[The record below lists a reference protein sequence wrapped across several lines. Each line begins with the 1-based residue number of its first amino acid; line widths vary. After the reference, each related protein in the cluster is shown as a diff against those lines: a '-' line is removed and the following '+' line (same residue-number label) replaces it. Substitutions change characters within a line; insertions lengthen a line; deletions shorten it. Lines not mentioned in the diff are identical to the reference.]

1 MIPGK
6 KYKPED
12 ILAIAWRHRW
22 LLALPLLVTG
32 VGATLYAYSL
42 PARWMSTAL
51 IQVVP
56 QRVPES
62 YVRSTITARIEDRLE
77 SIRQLILSRTRLE
90 ALIQEFNLYPEQRA
104 AGLMQ
109 DVVDHMRNADIRTE
123 IVKGDVFQV
132 SYESG
137 NPRLAMRVTER
148 LAGLFIEEN
157 LRDRAALALS
167 SSRFLEGQLG
177 QVRQR
182 LEETE
187 KKLAAYR
194 RNYAGQLP
202 DQVETN
208 LSAVASAQMQLQN
221 IMQGLAQAR
230 DRRLLVQRQI
240 ADVMQGPGDSSAPA
254 PVSPNADPGSVS
266 TSGTAADQ
274 LEAARRQVAQM
285 ELRLKPEHP
294 DMIRARRALT
304 ELERKAEQESLQQ
317 PLSPTASSPAMVNP
331 ADTARRN
338 RVRDL
343 QAELQSLDRQIAS
356 YQSEEARVR
365 GLAGTYQSRVE
376 AAPMR
381 ETELIALTR
390 DYQTISQQYSQ
401 LLAKN
406 EDAKMAADLEQRQ
419 SGEQFRLLEPARM
432 PERPFSPNRPRLMFM
447 GVALGVAF
455 GCALVLLLEYRD
467 RSLRTDEDVMLALAL
482 PVLAVIPRMTNR
494 RERSA
499 TRRRNYVI
507 AAAGAMMVAC
517 VGVIYVWRFVQWR
530 ELVPW

>member
-22 LLALPLLVTG
+22 LLVLPLLVTG
-32 VGATLYAYSL
+32 VGATMYAYSL

-62 YVRSTITARIEDRLE
+62 YVRSTITSRIEDRLE

-132 SYESG
+132 SYVSG

-157 LRDRAALALS
+157 LRDRAALAVS

-208 LSAVASAQMQLQN
+208 LSAVTSAQMQLQQ
-221 IMQGLAQAR
+221 IMQGLSQAR
-230 DRRLLVQRQI
+230 DRRLLVQRQM
-240 ADVMQGPGDSSAPA
+240 ADVMQAPPDSPGPAQ
-254 PVSPNADPGSVS
+254 VSGNADPGSVS
-266 TSGTAADQ
+266 TSGSAAEQ

-317 PLSPTASSPAMVNP
+317 PLSPSAPTQTATP
-331 ADTARRN
+331 ADAARRL
-338 RVRDL
+338 RMRSL
-343 QAELQSLDRQIAS
+343 QAELESLDRQIAS

-365 GLAGTYQSRVE
+365 SMAGQYQARVE

-406 EDAKMAADLEQRQ
+406 EDAKMAADLEARQ

-455 GCALVLLLEYRD
+455 GGALVLLLEYRD

-494 RERSA
+494 RERSVA
-499 TRRRNYVI
+499 RRRNYVI

-517 VGVIYVWRFVQWR
+517 IGVIYVWRFVQWR
-530 ELVPW
+530 EYLPW

>member
-12 ILAIAWRHRW
+12 ILQIAWRHRW
-22 LLALPLLVTG
+22 LLVLPLLVTG
-32 VGATLYAYSL
+32 IGATMYAYSL

-90 ALIQEFNLYPEQRA
+90 ALVQEFNLYPEQRA

-109 DVVDHMRNADIRTE
+109 DVVDHMRNVDIRTE

-132 SYESG
+132 SYVSG

-157 LRDRAALALS
+157 LRDRAALAVS

-202 DQVETN
+202 DQVDSN
-208 LSAVASAQMQLQN
+208 LSAVASSQMQLQQ
-221 IMQGLAQAR
+221 IVQALAQAR
-230 DRRLLVQRQI
+230 DRRLLVQRQM
-240 ADVMQGPGDSSAPA
+240 ADVMQSPSDSSGPSA
-254 PVSPNADPGSVS
+254 PVSAGGDPGNVS
-266 TSGTAADQ
+266 TSGSAADQ
-274 LEAARRQVAQM
+274 LESARRQVAQM

-317 PLSPTASSPAMVNP
+317 PLSPTAPAQTVNP
-331 ADTARRN
+331 ADAARRL
-338 RVRDL
+338 RMRGL
-343 QAELQSLDRQIAS
+343 QSELESLDRQIAG
-356 YQSEEARVR
+356 YQSEESRVR
-365 GLAGTYQSRVE
+365 GLAGQYQARVE

-419 SGEQFRLLEPARM
+419 SGEQFRLLEPARV
-432 PERPFSPNRPRLMFM
+432 PERPFSPNRPRLIFM

-499 TRRRNYVI
+499 LRRRNYVI

-517 VGVIYVWRFVQWR
+517 IGVIYVWRFVQWR
-530 ELVPW
+530 EYLPW

>member
-12 ILAIAWRHRW
+12 ILTIAWRHRW
-22 LLALPLLVTG
+22 LLALPLLVTSI
-32 VGATLYAYSL
+32 GATMYAYSL

-132 SYESG
+132 SYVSG

-157 LRDRAALALS
+157 LRDRAALAMS
-167 SSRFLEGQLG
+167 SSRFLESQLG
-177 QVRQR
+177 QARQR

-202 DQVETN
+202 DQVESN
-208 LSAVASAQMQLQN
+208 LSAVASSQMQLQQ
-221 IMQGLAQAR
+221 IVQALAQAR
-230 DRRLLVQRQI
+230 DRRLLVQRQM
-240 ADVMQGPGDSSAPA
+240 ADAAQMPDSPASGPLPA
-254 PVSPNADPGSVS
+254 NADPGSVS
-266 TSGTAADQ
+266 TIGTAADQ
-274 LEAARRQVAQM
+274 LESARRQVAQM

-304 ELERKAEQESLQQ
+304 ELERKVEQESLQQ
-317 PLSPTASSPAMVNP
+317 PLSPSASSPTVSP
-331 ADTARRN
+331 ADAARRT
-338 RVRDL
+338 RTRQL
-343 QAELQSLDRQIAS
+343 QAELESLDRQIAG

-365 GLAGTYQSRVE
+365 GLAGQYQARVE

-406 EDAKMAADLEQRQ
+406 EDAKMAADLEARQ

-432 PERPFSPNRPRLMFM
+432 PERPFSPNRPRLIFM

-455 GCALVLLLEYRD
+455 GGAMVLLLEYRD

-499 TRRRNYVI
+499 QRRRNYVI

-530 ELVPW
+530 EYMPW

>member
-22 LLALPLLVTG
+22 LLVLPLLVTG
-32 VGATLYAYSL
+32 VGATMYAYSL

-62 YVRSTITARIEDRLE
+62 YVRSTITSRIEDRLE

-132 SYESG
+132 SYVSG

-157 LRDRAALALS
+157 LRDRAALAVS

-208 LSAVASAQMQLQN
+208 LSAVTSAQMQLQQ
-221 IMQGLAQAR
+221 IMQGLSQAR
-230 DRRLLVQRQI
+230 DRRLLVQRQM
-240 ADVMQGPGDSSAPA
+240 ADVMQAPPDSPGPAQ
-254 PVSPNADPGSVS
+254 VSGNADPGSVS
-266 TSGTAADQ
+266 TSGSAAEQ

-304 ELERKAEQESLQQ
+304 ELERKAEQEALQQ
-317 PLSPTASSPAMVNP
+317 PLSPTASAPSVNP
-331 ADTARRN
+331 ADAARRG
-338 RVRDL
+338 RLRQL
-343 QAELQSLDRQIAS
+343 QVELDSLDRQIAG
-356 YQSEEARVR
+356 YQSEEARVQ
-365 GLAGTYQSRVE
+365 GLAGQYQARVE

-390 DYQTISQQYSQ
+390 DYTTISQQYSQ

-406 EDAKMAADLEQRQ
+406 EDAKMAADLEARQ
-419 SGEQFRLLEPARM
+419 SGEQFRLLEPARL

-447 GVALGVAF
+447 GVALGIAF
-455 GCALVLLLEYRD
+455 GCATVLLLEYRD

-494 RERSA
+494 RERSVQ
-499 TRRRNYVI
+499 RRRNYVI

-517 VGVIYVWRFVQWR
+517 IGVIYVWRFVQWR
-530 ELVPW
+530 EYLPW